1 MPFAI
6 PTITAIQRTTLI
18 LTALT
23 AATLLIFFSAAAAI
37 GSIIG
42 AAVIIV
48 NFYLLA
54 LVGRFLL
61 ASARANRGPS
71 AAGMLLPPLKLFFVI
86 AAVYV
91 IADSGKVNIPGFL
104 AGILTQFAAIFIEA
118 WRASARP
125 APGIT
130 TAGGA

>member
-1 MPFAI
+1 MLFAI

-18 LTALT
+18 LTVLT
-23 AATLLIFFSAAAAI
+23 AATLLEFVSAAAALA
-37 GSIIG
+37 SIIG
-42 AAVIIV
+42 AAVMIV

-61 ASARANRGPS
+61 ASARNNGGPS

-86 AAVYV
+86 AIVYMV
-91 IADSGKVNIPGFL
+91 VDSGRINIPGFL

-130 TAGGA
+130 GAGGA